1 MKKEPKKKVT
11 IDDLAMMVGR
21 GFEAVDKRF
30 DQVDERLDK
39 VESRLDKVE
48 IKLDRV
54 DYRLTQV
61 EENQLDLKLRIDV
74 LNYTKTTDE
83 LRGRI
88 VVLEKKVG
96 VKGR

>member
-1 MKKEPKKKVT
+1 MKKGPKKKVT
-11 IDDLAMMVGR
+11 IDDLTVMVGR
-21 GFEAVDKRF
+21 GFNDVHEKMDKGF
-30 DQVDERLDK
+30 ANVNSK
-39 VESRLDKVE
+39 LDKVE

-54 DYRLTQV
+54 DYRLTSL

-96 VKGR
+96 VKGH